1 MKKQNKGLPVTE
13 ASKEV
18 TNNAVEVTSAD
29 ITDATEIGRNILTGS
44 SAAVIRSL
52 IQAQQALGAV
62 TENEARAGTATV
74 IRGWSSLRVRQAA
87 EAAIEAAGLALP
99 STPLPITDVS
109 NVDMTLSSVRILEI
123 ITLTELVLNN
133 LIESVQYLIL
143 VTNNDVSYRTISIQG
158 VTYLGNQDYGIPPGK
173 DALISVVKIGS
184 KIKAVISVEP
194 A

>member
-1 MKKQNKGLPVTE
+1 MKKQNKVSGNE
-13 ASKEV
+13 I
-18 TNNAVEVTSAD
+18 TNNANISSAVLVTSAD

-87 EAAIEAAGLALP
+87 ESAIEAAGLALP
-99 STPLPITDVS
+99 NTPIPITDPS
-109 NVDMTLSSVRILEI
+109 NVDMTQSSVRTLEI